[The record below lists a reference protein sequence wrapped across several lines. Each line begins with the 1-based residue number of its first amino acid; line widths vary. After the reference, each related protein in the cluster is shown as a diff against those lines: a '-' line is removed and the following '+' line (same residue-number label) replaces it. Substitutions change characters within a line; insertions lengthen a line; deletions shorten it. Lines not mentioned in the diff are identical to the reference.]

1 VIAYK
6 HYTDSQLLSL
16 LRKGD
21 GQAFTAIYDR
31 YWKLLYYIAMKR
43 LQVENEAEEVVQEVF
58 TDIWAR
64 REQLQITRSLKHY
77 LAAAT
82 QYQVMNLM
90 ARQYRR
96 QMMGMME
103 VNPENNAADRSL
115 LFHELELQIQ
125 ELVQR
130 LPEKCR
136 LIYHLSRE
144 EGLNNKEIAYHLEIA
159 EKTVENQLTKALSRI
174 RDGLDYTV
182 YCFTLCN
189 LLNLI

>member
-1 VIAYK
+1 MIAYK

>member
-1 VIAYK
+1 MIAHK

-96 QMMGMME
+96 QVLGMRE
-103 VNPENNAADRSL
+103 ANPENNAADRSL

>member
-1 VIAYK
+1 
-6 HYTDSQLLSL
+6 
-16 LRKGD
+16 
-21 GQAFTAIYDR
+21 
-31 YWKLLYYIAMKR
+31 
-43 LQVENEAEEVVQEVF
+43 
-58 TDIWAR
+58 
-64 REQLQITRSLKHY
+64 
-77 LAAAT
+77 
-82 QYQVMNLM
+82 
-90 ARQYRR
+90 
-96 QMMGMME
+96 MME